1 MNYIEYYLLSDSL
14 TTGFTEEEFYN
25 VLQKLRKTN
34 YKYFQK
40 EYKQYVIQNLFYEN
54 YDNQEVIVYEKNAL
68 KVNKEDPKWLEI
80 HNVRNKLS
88 MINLNSTRNVHSTN
102 YVKKLIFR
110 ITNRI
115 YINFEIKKN
124 VETNTTSRYIYI
136 NYNHDQGVDMN
147 ETNRVVNE
155 IKDTIF

>member
-1 MNYIEYYLLSDSL
+1 MNYIEFFLKSDPS
-14 TTGFTEEEFYN
+14 TTGFGEEEFYN
-25 VLQKLRKTN
+25 ALQKLKKTN
-34 YKYFQK
+34 HKYFQK

-54 YDNQEVIVYEKNAL
+54 YDNQEVIVYEKNAV
-68 KVNKEDPKWLEI
+68 KVNREDPKWLEI
-80 HNVRNKLS
+80 HYSRNKLS
-88 MINLNSTRNVHSTN
+88 MINLNSTRNVSSTN

-124 VETNTTSRYIYI
+124 VETSTTSRYIYI

-147 ETNRVVNE
+147 ATAKVISE